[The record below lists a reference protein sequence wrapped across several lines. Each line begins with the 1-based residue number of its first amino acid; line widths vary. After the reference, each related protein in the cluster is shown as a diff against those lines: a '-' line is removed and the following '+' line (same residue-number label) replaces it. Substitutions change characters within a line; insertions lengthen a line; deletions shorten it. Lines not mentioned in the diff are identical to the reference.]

1 MTPTVLFCAL
11 LVSCCVCGQRESPNP
26 SQSRPADAARQP
38 APVAFEGVES
48 SLKAG
53 RNDEA
58 LVKAQAIVEMYP
70 DNLQANVTTGEVLLE
85 LTRAA
90 DAVAYFRK
98 AAALQPDD
106 PHVHALLLQAYAESG
121 DAKMRD
127 AEIATLRRMHAD
139 GKHPAYSQTKGF
151 LIERIPVGNLSVDA
165 AEYFAPEGKFRF
177 YYRFDVY
184 DTSGRMIE
192 FIALASEDEDQALF
206 AQAHPKE
213 ARAGVRRF
221 SLDRYSENQQ
231 ALLGFMDGAPTY
243 DDLRARVV
251 KAVTAESV
259 AGVAPAAS
267 Q

>member
-1 MTPTVLFCAL
+1 MTPTVLVCAL
-11 LVSCCVCGQRESPNP
+11 LVSCCVFGQQESQHSGHAPL
-26 SQSRPADAARQP
+26 ADAARQP

-70 DNLQANVTTGEVLLE
+70 DNLQANMTTGQVLLE
-85 LTRAA
+85 MSRPA

-98 AAALQPDD
+98 GATLAPDEPD
-106 PHVHALLLQAYAESG
+106 VHLLLLQAYAESG
-121 DAKMRD
+121 EAKMRD

-139 GKHPAYSQTKGF
+139 GKHPAFSQTKGF

-165 AEYFAPEGKFRF
+165 AEYFAPEGRYHF

-184 DTSGRMIE
+184 DTSGRMTE

-221 SLDRYSENQQ
+221 SLDRYTQSQQ
-231 ALLGFMDGAPTY
+231 ALLGFMDGTPAY

-251 KAVTAESV
+251 KAVAAESV